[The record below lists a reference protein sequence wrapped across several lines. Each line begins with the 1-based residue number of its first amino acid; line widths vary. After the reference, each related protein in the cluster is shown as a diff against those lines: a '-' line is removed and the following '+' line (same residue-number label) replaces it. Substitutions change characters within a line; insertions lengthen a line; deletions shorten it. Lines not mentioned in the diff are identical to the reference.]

1 MPNSYSRFHSSQ
13 APRLLGRLCKHFSH
27 KIDEARWNEREG
39 LLRFSI
45 GECMLQADEQ
55 TLQLTCTAPSAAE
68 LDELQEV
75 IRRHLQGFAQ
85 VDELVLQWH

>member
-1 MPNSYSRFHSSQ
+1 MAKAHSRFPNSQ

-27 KIDEARWNEREG
+27 KIEARWSEREG

-45 GECMLQADEQ
+45 GECALQADDEA
-55 TLQLTCTAPSAAE
+55 LHLACTAPSAAE
-68 LDELQEV
+68 LEELQEV

>member
-1 MPNSYSRFHSSQ
+1 MPNSHSRFPSRQ
-13 APRLLGRLCKHFSH
+13 APRLLSRLCKHFSH
-27 KIDEARWNEREG
+27 KIEASWNEREG

-45 GECMLQADEQ
+45 GECALQADDQ
-55 TLQLTCTAPSAAE
+55 GLQLACTAPSAAE

>member
-1 MPNSYSRFHSSQ
+1 MPNSHSSFTCTQ

-27 KIDEARWNEREG
+27 KIEARWSEQEG

-45 GECMLQADEQ
+45 GECVLRADEQ
-55 TLQLTCTAPSAAE
+55 ALHLACTAPSAAE

-85 VDELVLQWH
+85 LDQLVLQWH